1 MVTPFPKLDIETL
14 ILRNNKIKKIEL
26 KAFQNLTL
34 LKKLDL
40 SENRLTT
47 KELVKEVFEGLFDDK
62 QYEPLKNLKW
72 LNLASNDLHS
82 LNVDVFDHLPNLET
96 LYLSHNPF
104 GVIDL
109 STANAISGINNLQ
122 FLDLS
127 NMDLREIP
135 INMLHSPR
143 ELKTLNLASNI
154 LTKIPEALTY
164 AINLIDLNLDDNP
177 MMQIGGG

>member
-1 MVTPFPKLDIETL
+1 MVTPFPKLDIQTL
-14 ILRNNKIKKIEL
+14 ILRNNKIRKIEL
-26 KAFQNLTL
+26 KAFQNLSL
-34 LKKLDL
+34 LEKLDL

-47 KELVKEVFEGLFDDK
+47 KELVKEVFEGSFDDK

-72 LNLASNDLHS
+72 LNLANNDLHS

-96 LYLSHNPF
+96 LYLCHNPF
-104 GVIDL
+104 GVIDSSSTNAL
-109 STANAISGINNLQ
+109 SAINNLI

-135 INMLHSPR
+135 IHMLHSPR

-154 LTKIPEALTY
+154 LTKVPEALTY

-177 MMQIGGG
+177 MVQIGG